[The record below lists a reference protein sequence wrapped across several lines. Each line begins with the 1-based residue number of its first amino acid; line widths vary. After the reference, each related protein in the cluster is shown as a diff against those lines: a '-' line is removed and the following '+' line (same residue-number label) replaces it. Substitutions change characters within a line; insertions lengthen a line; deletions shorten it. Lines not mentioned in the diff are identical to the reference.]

1 MAGTQESQGLLGVGL
16 VGPERPWAAGV
27 GVALAPRS
35 GKRALTTAAGGLN
48 ELQATHGTPA
58 RSRRGREATRVLGMI
73 RSELEYTATGELF
86 EDIYQVMERVQSA
99 CSVASDA
106 VAQRYF
112 PRGVVTSWQAS

>member
-1 MAGTQESQGLLGVGL
+1 M
-16 VGPERPWAAGV
+16 
-27 GVALAPRS
+27 
-35 GKRALTTAAGGLN
+35 
-48 ELQATHGTPA
+48 
-58 RSRRGREATRVLGMI
+58 LGMI